1 MAAHSN
7 DGTMLA
13 MVLDRAGQPLRC
25 EERPI
30 PQPKS
35 DQVLIRID
43 ACAVCRTDLHILDGE
58 LSPSRFPLIPG
69 HEIIGRIA
77 RSGGATPLPEGARV
91 GVPWLAWTC
100 GECPFCLSSR
110 ENLCDRARFT
120 GFDLDGGFAEYTVAD
135 ARFCFPIPERY
146 TDQEAAPLMCAGLIG
161 YRSLKL
167 AGDAER
173 LGIYGIGAAA
183 HILIQVA
190 RHQHRRVFAFTRAG
204 DDAGQEFARAL
215 GAEWAGGSDEKPP
228 IPLDAAI
235 IFAPV
240 GSLIPAAL
248 RAVTKGG
255 VVVCGGIHM
264 SDIPSFRYQLLWG
277 ERVLRS
283 VANLTRADAV
293 ELLALAPK
301 VPVRTEIQSFPLTA
315 ANDALS
321 SVRSGKVRGAAVLAI
336 R

>member
-1 MAAHSN
+1 
-7 DGTMLA
+7 MLA
-13 MVLDRAGQPLRC
+13 MVLDRAGLPLRR
-25 EERPI
+25 EQRPI
-30 PQPKS
+30 PSPKS

-43 ACAVCRTDLHILDGE
+43 ACAVCRTDLHIVDGE
-58 LSPSRFPLIPG
+58 LSPPKLPLIPG

-77 RSGGATPLPEGARV
+77 SSAGAAPLPVGTRV

-100 GECPFCLSSR
+100 GECVFCLSSR

-120 GFDLDGGFAEYTVAD
+120 GFDVDGGFAEYTVAD
-135 ARFCFPIPERY
+135 PRFCFPVPDRY

-190 RHQHRRVFAFTRAG
+190 RHQRRRVFAFTRAG
-204 DDAGQEFARAL
+204 DHAGQEFARSL

-240 GSLIPAAL
+240 GSLVPTAL

-255 VVVCGGIHM
+255 MVVCGGIHM
-264 SDIPSFRYQLLWG
+264 SDIPSFPYQDLWG

-283 VANLTRADAV
+283 VANLTRADAL
-293 ELLALAPK
+293 EFLALAPK
-301 VPVRTEIQSFPLTA
+301 IPVRTEIESFPLA
-315 ANDALS
+315 SANDALS
-321 SVRSGKVRGAAVLAI
+321 SLRSGKVRGAAVLSI
-336 R
+336 GGPRSLP